1 ISKDNA
7 TLKIAQSE
15 HSGIVSAVVDG
26 DPDRAAELMRDHLT
40 ASLQL
45 IRSALTE

>member
-1 ISKDNA
+1 
-7 TLKIAQSE
+7 
-15 HSGIVSAVVDG
+15 VDG